1 MTTGKENGLGFL
13 DSRRILV
20 CGARNK
26 WSISWHCALSMAREG
41 ARLAFS
47 TFSDRERQDVQKLL
61 DGAGLVDS
69 PIFLCDA
76 SQDDQVASLMEQVG
90 AHFGG
95 QMDGLLHGIAYA
107 RREDLSGEFLSVDA
121 EGYRIAMQSS
131 AYSLVAL
138 ARGARAL
145 LEASGGGSIVTLT
158 YLGGDRVVPGY
169 NMMGVA
175 KAALEST
182 VRYLAN
188 DLGPTNVRVNAVSAG
203 PIKTLAASGIAGLST
218 MLQHVAEHAPMRR
231 GVGADEVGDTVAFLM
246 SPLARGITGEV
257 IYVDAGYHVMGM

>member
-1 MTTGKENGLGFL
+1 MGFL
-13 DSRRILV
+13 ESRRILI

-47 TFSDRERQDVQKLL
+47 AYSERERLDVQKLV
-61 DGAGLVDS
+61 AGSGLEGS
-69 PIFLCDA
+69 PVYLCDA
-76 SQDDQVASLMEQVG
+76 TQDDQVAALMAEVQ

-95 QMDGLLHGIAYA
+95 QLDGLLHGIAYA
-107 RREDLSGEFLSVDA
+107 RRDDLTGEFVTVDA

-138 ARGARAL
+138 TRGARPL
-145 LEASGGGSIVTLT
+145 LEAAGGGAVVTLS
-158 YLGGDRVVPGY
+158 YLGGERVVPGY

-175 KAALEST
+175 KAALESS

-188 DLGPTNVRVNAVSAG
+188 DLGPASIRVNAVSAG
-203 PIKTLAASGIAGLST
+203 PIKTLAASGIVGLST
-218 MLQHVAEHAPMRR
+218 MLQYVAERAPMRR
-231 GVGADEVGDTVAFLM
+231 GVDVSEVGDAVAFLM

-257 IYVDAGYHVMGM
+257 IHVDAGYHIMGM